1 MTVPTTVKV
10 AFWIFLLGALLDIAL
25 SIIGVAGSSFI
36 AAAGGAS
43 GDATVATGGTALLWI
58 SIGQLAIAV
67 IQLIVLWKMKAGKN
81 WARILITVFEILG
94 LFVLF
99 NDQSIWT
106 IIAVAIGLVAVVLMW
121 LPASNDYFRKTA

>member
-1 MTVPTTVKV
+1 MTIPTTVKV

-43 GDATVATGGTALLWI
+43 GDSSVALGGTALLWI
-58 SIGQLAIAV
+58 SIGQLALTV

-81 WARILITVFEILG
+81 WARILITVFEVLG
-94 LFVLF
+94 LLVLF
-99 NDQSIWT
+99 SGPSIWT
-106 IIAVAIGLVAVVLMW
+106 VISVVIGLVAVVLMW